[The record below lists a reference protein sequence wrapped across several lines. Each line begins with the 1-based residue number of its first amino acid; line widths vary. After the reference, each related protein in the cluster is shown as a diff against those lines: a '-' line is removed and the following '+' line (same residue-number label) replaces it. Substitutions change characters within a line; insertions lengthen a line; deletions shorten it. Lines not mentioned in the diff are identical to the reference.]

1 MNTFR
6 IDRQK
11 QKKTVEFETLHR
23 EHVEV
28 WDHLHDSLY
37 ENNPATHQLQLPRI
51 PILVPWCHTDQVEDS
66 MDPSRLRRP

>member
-23 EHVEV
+23 EHMEV
-28 WDHLHDSLY
+28 WDQLHDNLY
-37 ENNPATHQLQLPRI
+37 KNDPATHQLQLLCI
-51 PILVPWCHTDQVEDS
+51 PILVPWCHTDKVENS